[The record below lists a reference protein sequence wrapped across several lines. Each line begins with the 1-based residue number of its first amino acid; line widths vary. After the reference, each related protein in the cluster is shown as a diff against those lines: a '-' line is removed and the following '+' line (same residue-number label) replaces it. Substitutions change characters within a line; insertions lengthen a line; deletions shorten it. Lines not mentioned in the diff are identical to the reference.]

1 MKNFI
6 SVLVGIAI
14 SSFTVVEFLNY
25 SSVSNF
31 TLKSVACMLLCY
43 AIIYGVAKTCKNTY
57 ENMERFQF
65 LVATMK
71 TFLKFSL
78 LAFLVIL
85 GCLFY
90 AAITGQHIEVGG
102 EMEKILTCSLIVMF
116 ELFSIVLVS
125 LFISEKT
132 DVVSPNTVAK
142 LEDHDD
148 EFDF

>member
-6 SVLVGIAI
+6 SVLVGIVI

-31 TLKSVACMLLCY
+31 TLKCVACMLLCY
-43 AIIYGVAKTCKNTY
+43 AIIYGVAKSCRNTY

-78 LAFLVIL
+78 LAFLAIL
-85 GCLFY
+85 GILFY
-90 AAITGQHIEVGG
+90 AVMTGQHIEVGG
-102 EMEKILTCSLIVMF
+102 EKEKILTCSLIVMF

-132 DVVSPNTVAK
+132 DVVSPNIVAK

>member
-1 MKNFI
+1 
-6 SVLVGIAI
+6 
-14 SSFTVVEFLNY
+14 
-25 SSVSNF
+25 
-31 TLKSVACMLLCY
+31 
-43 AIIYGVAKTCKNTY
+43 
-57 ENMERFQF
+57 MERFQF

-90 AAITGQHIEVGG
+90 AAMTGQHIEVGG

-132 DVVSPNTVAK
+132 DVVSPNIVTK
-142 LEDHDD
+142 LEDHED